1 MGASVSIP
9 GYRDG
14 GFKVVKGKIQSI
26 RKRNKWLRIKAT
38 KETDGSPVL
47 DNSGQVIGIIVP
59 YGSYAVSSSALEA
72 LFDASMPI
80 EPLAEWQRRKQ
91 VRAAAYYS
99 LGKEKFGVKDY
110 SGAIIDFDKVIE
122 IDTEDADA
130 YNNRGLAKFSLG
142 ESETAS
148 GNDKK
153 AQRLY
158 KAAIEDITRSIQIDP
173 EDADAYNNRGLAKF
187 NLGKSKSTRGKVKK
201 VKKTQRF
208 YEAAIAD
215 YTQAI
220 KIDPED
226 VDFYGNRG
234 ATKLA
239 FGELESTRGNAEK
252 TEKLYEAAIADYIQ
266 AIKINPKYANAYK
279 NQAKVKCKL
288 GDIEST
294 RGDAEKA
301 QRLYHEGITDYD
313 KYIQLNNP
321 EDVNESAAD
330 LASEKVKDST
340 VRVMSWAGGFYSGS
354 GFFVKEDKVATNV
367 HVVAQSGPVF
377 VKLRGKEEIWAVEE
391 VAAFN
396 AENDLVVLK
405 IAGESIPLSVGD
417 SEVIQDE

>member
-1 MGASVSIP
+1 MA
-9 GYRDG
+9 
-14 GFKVVKGKIQSI
+14 
-26 RKRNKWLRIKAT
+26 AT
-38 KETDGSPVL
+38 KTGPRCSVL
-47 DNSGQVIGIIVP
+47 QFREKK
-59 YGSYAVSSSALEA
+59 L
-72 LFDASMPI
+72 DA
-80 EPLAEWQRRKQ
+80 
-91 VRAAAYYS
+91 
-99 LGKEKFGVKDY
+99 KDY
-110 SGAIIDFDKVIE
+110 AGAIVDFDKVIE

-148 GNDKK
+148 GNAKK

-158 KAAIEDITRSIQIDP
+158 KAAIEDITRSIQIDS

-187 NLGKSKSTRGKVKK
+187 SLGKSKSTRGKVKK

-220 KIDPED
+220 KM
-226 VDFYGNRG
+226 
-234 ATKLA
+234 
-239 FGELESTRGNAEK
+239 
-252 TEKLYEAAIADYIQ
+252 
-266 AIKINPKYANAYK
+266 NPKYAEAYK

-288 GDIEST
+288 GDIESA
-294 RGDAEKA
+294 RDDAEKA
-301 QRLYHEGITDYD
+301 QRLYHDGITDYD

-377 VKLRGKEEIWAVEE
+377 VKLKG
-391 VAAFN
+391 
-396 AENDLVVLK
+396 
-405 IAGESIPLSVGD
+405 SV
-417 SEVIQDE
+417 SAY